1 MLAIVGILIVIFAVL
16 GGFLMEK
23 GPLIVLVQPSELI
36 IIGGAALGTL
46 LIANPPR
53 VLKGILGG
61 IPKILGKSPFG
72 KDTYLSTLKMLYEL
86 LNKARRLGMLGIEPD
101 IENPDES
108 ELFKAYPKFLKN
120 HHYRDFV
127 CDTMRMAVSGNVD
140 VFDMDQMIERDI
152 EVHHHGAMQPIGAL
166 MTTADSLPGLGIV
179 AAVLGVVIT
188 MSALD
193 GPPSEIGHKV
203 ASALVGTFLGIL
215 MCYGFVGPL
224 GSSMSKLVDEEHA
237 YLYMMRIVLVSYL
250 RGQPPV
256 LAIEAGRRAIPAHA
270 RPSFAE
276 VEAAYRGEAASGGAT
291 AGAEAAAQA

>member
-1 MLAIVGILIVIFAVL
+1 MLAILGFLIVIGAVL
-16 GGFLMEK
+16 GGFLLEK
-23 GPLIVLVQPSELI
+23 GPLPVLMQLPELL
-36 IIGGAALGTL
+36 IIGGAATGTML
-46 LIANPPR
+46 VANPPR

-61 IPKILGKSPFG
+61 VVKVLGKSPFS
-72 KDTYLSTLKMLYEL
+72 KDNYLSTLKMLYEL
-86 LNKARRLGMLGIEPD
+86 LNKSRRLGMLGIEPD
-101 IENPDES
+101 IENPEES
-108 ELFKAYPKFLKN
+108 QLFQAYPNFLKN

-127 CDTMRMAVSGNVD
+127 CDTMRMALTGNVD

-152 EVHHHGAMQPIGAL
+152 EVHHHGAMQPVSAL
-166 MTTADSLPGLGIV
+166 ITAADSLPGLGIV

-224 GSSMSKLVDEEHA
+224 SSNMNKLVDEEHA
-237 YLYMMRIVLVSYL
+237 YLYVMRIVLVSYL
-250 RGQPPV
+250 KGQPPV
-256 LAIEAGRRAIPAHA
+256 LAIEAGRRAIPAHV

-276 VEAAYRGEAASGGAT
+276 VEAAYRGEPAGTGAET
-291 AGAEAAAQA
+291 GAEAAAEA